1 MTHIVIDGYN
11 YMMRVLGSEVE
22 RSSIMDIPRRSF
34 LERLSRYKRQK
45 GGKITV
51 VFDAYNSRSPNR
63 QRENFLGIDVVYSK
77 ENETADDVIIGW
89 IQEGRP
95 NMVVVTSDRAI
106 IDAAKRSGI
115 AFLMPRRLDEMIAG
129 DIYGKNEG
137 FIKDEEEEP
146 QEKKGNPKKL
156 PKKLRKATKI
166 LHKIK

>member
-11 YMMRVLGSEVE
+11 YMMRVLGSQVE
-22 RSSIMDIPRRSF
+22 RSSIMDIPRRAF

-51 VFDAYNSRSPNR
+51 VFDAYNSHSPNR

-89 IQEGRP
+89 IQEGRT

-106 IDAAKRSGI
+106 IDAAKRSGV
-115 AFLMPRRLDEMIAG
+115 AFLVPRSLDEMIAG
-129 DIYGKNEG
+129 DIYGTNEG
-137 FIKDEEEEP
+137 FKDEEEGS
-146 QEKKGNPKKL
+146 QEKKGNPRKL
-156 PKKLRKATKI
+156 PKKLRKATKT